1 MARIIVSVKNNK
13 AKWLIFIFLL
23 LSSTFSFAAEGS
35 SISENITERMT
46 VLVIQ
51 LGIILF
57 AAKLGNILFE
67 KLNLPGVLGEL
78 IAGVIVGPYL
88 LGGVSLPGFSE
99 GLFPIA
105 SSDFPISPELYGICT
120 VASVVLLFMV
130 GLDTDI
136 KLIMKFSLASS
147 LVGIGGALLS
157 FILGDV
163 ITMLFSNIIF
173 GQSLGFF
180 DPPCLLL
187 GIISTATSVG
197 IPARILSEQRKID
210 SPEGVTILSA
220 AVIDDVLG
228 IVLLAVGLGVITAS
242 GDAGNIDW
250 AHIGIIAVKAIGIW
264 LIATA
269 IGIIASQ
276 KISTILK
283 LFGDRISI
291 SVMAFGLALVLAGL
305 FEEAGLA
312 MIVGAYVM
320 GLSLSRTDINH
331 VIMENLNS
339 IYALLVPVFFTVM
352 GMLVNIRLLASKEVL
367 IFGVVY
373 TIMASVGKVAGCG
386 LPSLFCNFNIIG
398 ALRIGVGML
407 PRAEVALIIAGIGIS
422 TGVLSQAMFGAIIL
436 MVLVT
441 SIVSPQLLVS
451 LFKNRKI
458 GLRKPVHIERGIEIP
473 FHFPSIQV
481 AQLLTGKLIE
491 TFESEGFFVHCLDQR
506 RKIYQ
511 ARKNT
516 TVIDLQNRGSDI
528 IFNCSKKDIPL
539 VNTAMYEVITEF
551 ESTVKELKKPIDEK
565 TIVRKIQEKVIGT
578 FERKKLAEYLS
589 ENELIP
595 NLKGNSK
602 VEVID
607 ELLEVLHRNKLIKD
621 LKSAREAVIEREKG
635 MSTGIQYGI
644 AIPHARTD
652 SVDRLVCA
660 IGIKPEGIDFNS
672 IDGKPAKIIVLTLAP
687 KSVSAPYMYFMSMIS
702 QALDEKG
709 RKALL
714 LCKSSSEMY
723 QVLTGKHTKK
733 QRN

>member
-1 MARIIVSVKNNK
+1 MIISSLKNNRI
-13 AKWLIFIFLL
+13 KWLIFVLLL
-23 LSSTFSFAAEGS
+23 LSSTLSFAAEGS
-35 SISENITERMT
+35 TASNNITHRMT

-51 LGIILF
+51 LGVILF
-57 AAKLGNILFE
+57 AAKLCNILFE

-78 IAGVIVGPYL
+78 IAGIIVGPYL
-88 LGGVSLPGFSE
+88 LGGTSLPGFPE

-105 SSDFPISPELYGICT
+105 NPDFPISPELYGICT

-136 KLIMKFSLASS
+136 KLLMKYS
-147 LVGIGGALLS
+147 LVGGLAGIGGVLFS
-157 FILGDV
+157 FVLGDV
-163 ITMLFSNIIF
+163 TTMLFSNIIF

-180 DPPCLLL
+180 APPCLFL

-197 IPARILSEQRKID
+197 ITSRILSEQRKID

-228 IVLLAVGLGVITAS
+228 IILLAIGLGVITAS
-242 GDAGNIDW
+242 SGAGNIDW

-264 LIATA
+264 LIATV
-269 IGIIASQ
+269 IGIVASQ

-320 GLSLSRTDINH
+320 GLSLSKTDINH
-331 VIMENLNS
+331 VITENLNS
-339 IYALLVPVFFTVM
+339 IYALLVPVFFTTM

-367 IFGVVY
+367 IFGLVY
-373 TIMASVGKVAGCG
+373 TIMASAAKVAGSG
-386 LPSLFCNFNIIG
+386 LPALFHGFNTIG

-422 TGVLSQAMFGAIIL
+422 TGVLPQAMFGAIIL

-451 LFKNRKI
+451 LFKNAKI
-458 GLRKPVHIERGIEIP
+458 GLRKPIPIERGIEIP

-491 TFESEGFFVHCLDQR
+491 TYESEGFFVHCLDQR
-506 RKIYQ
+506 KKIYQ
-511 ARKNT
+511 ARKNG
-516 TVIDLQNRGSDI
+516 TVIDLQNKGGDI

-539 VNTAMYEVITEF
+539 VNTAMYEVISEF
-551 ESTVKELKKPIDEK
+551 ESIVKELKKPIDEK
-565 TIVRKIQEKVIGT
+565 AIVRKIQEKVPGT

-595 NLKGNSK
+595 NLKGNNK
-602 VEVID
+602 IEVID
-607 ELLEVLHRNKLIKD
+607 ELLKVLHRNKLIKD
-621 LKSAREAVIEREKG
+621 LKSAREAVLEREKG
-635 MSTGIQYGI
+635 MSTGMQFGI

-652 SVDRLVCA
+652 SVDRLVCT
-660 IGIKPEGIDFNS
+660 IGIKKEGIDFNS
-672 IDGKPAKIIVLTLAP
+672 IDGKPAKIIVLTLSP
-687 KSVSAPYMYFMSMIS
+687 KSASAPYMYFMSMIS
-702 QALDEKG
+702 QALDENG

-714 LCKSSSEMY
+714 SCKSSSEMY
-723 QVLTGKHTKK
+723 QVLTGKHAKK
-733 QRN
+733 